1 MTARSV
7 SIPRIAKTAGSLTV
21 ALALLCWA
29 TGAGD
34 ATSVLAGGAFSVVN
48 LHLIRVLVSRL
59 LSPDAAGP
67 RMGTVVSTKLLLIL
81 AVLAVALKRLPI
93 DAASFLFGGGTL
105 LLAIVLDAVWL
116 GEAVD
121 TSGDGAGDA

>member
-7 SIPRIAKTAGSLTV
+7 SIPRIARTAGSLTV
-21 ALALLCWA
+21 ALAVLCWA

-34 ATSVLAGGAFSVVN
+34 PTSVLVGGAFSVVN

-93 DAASFLFGGGTL
+93 DAASFLFGGGSL
-105 LLAIVLDAVWL
+105 LIAIVLDAVWL
-116 GEAVD
+116 GEPVD

>member
-29 TGAGD
+29 TGTGD
-34 ATSVLAGGAFSVVN
+34 AASVLVGGAFSVVN

-59 LSPDAAGP
+59 LSPDAAGA
-67 RMGTVVSTKLLLIL
+67 RLGTVVSTKLLLIL

-93 DAASFLFGGGTL
+93 DAASFLFGGGGL

-116 GEAVD
+116 GDPVD